1 MTSFAP
7 FYLQSLVNKIG
18 KIQRN
23 SNPQPFISFSFLQF
37 VTIKI
42 RKNRFRMMFDSKIFL
57 QKRAVLESKI

>member
-23 SNPQPFISFSFLQF
+23 SNPQPFISFSFLKF

-42 RKNRFRMMFDSKIFL
+42 RKNQFRIMFDPQS
-57 QKRAVLESKI
+57 

>member
-7 FYLQSLVNKIG
+7 FNFQSLVNKIG

-37 VTIKI
+37 VTIKK
-42 RKNRFRMMFDSKIFL
+42 KNQFRMMLDP
-57 QKRAVLESKI
+57 